1 MKKIF
6 QANIYYIICCLL
18 FFLLGGVLLF
28 FIEKPD
34 VIFFFSE
41 RRIPFLDLFFT
52 YFTKMG
58 EEIMYLVFLI
68 SFLFVKVRYAILI
81 PLIGLVVSIVSHLT
95 KSFFAHDRPLMY
107 LETMDLADQVNF
119 VEGIKLLVG
128 QTSFPSGHTMSAFAL
143 YGLVAFMFPR
153 KKVWG
158 VIFFIIALMIGLS
171 RNYLVQHFFQDIY
184 LGALMGFGLSILFYW
199 GQEKY
204 KLEEEHWLN
213 QPIWKSKKVVVAE
226 SVILDEGEILKKK

>member
-1 MKKIF
+1 MKQIF
-6 QANIYYIICCLL
+6 RNNIYYIFCCIT
-18 FFLLGGVLLF
+18 FFLFGGVLLF

-41 RRIPFLDLFFT
+41 NRTPFLDLFFT

-68 SFLFVKVRYAILI
+68 SFLFVKIRYAIFI
-81 PLIGLVVSIVSHLT
+81 PLIGISVSIISHLT

-107 LETMDLADQVNF
+107 LENMGLADQVNF
-119 VEGIKLLVG
+119 VEGVQLHLG

-143 YGLVAFMFPR
+143 YGLVAFMFSR
-153 KKVWG
+153 KKIWG
-158 VIFFIIALMIGLS
+158 VIFFVFALLIGLS

-184 LGALMGFGLSILFYW
+184 LGALIGFGLSILFYW
-199 GQEKY
+199 GQGKFI
-204 KLEEEHWLN
+204 LEENHWLN
-213 QPIWKSKKVVVAE
+213 KPIWKREDKMRA
-226 SVILDEGEILKKK
+226 

>member
-6 QANIYYIICCLL
+6 QSNIHYIVCCLL
-18 FFLLGGVLLF
+18 FFLFGGVLLF

-41 RRIPFLDLFFT
+41 RRTPFLDFFFT
-52 YFTKMG
+52 NITKMG

-68 SFLFVKVRYAILI
+68 SFLFIKVRYAILI
-81 PLIGLVVSIVSHLT
+81 PLIGIVVSILSFFT
-95 KSFFAHDRPLMY
+95 KSFFAHNRPKIFLEDMKLM
-107 LETMDLADQVNF
+107 DQVNF

-128 QTSFPSGHTMSAFAL
+128 PTSFPSGHTMSAFAL
-143 YGLVAFMFPR
+143 FGLVAFMFPM
-153 KKVWG
+153 KKIWG
-158 VIFFIIALMIGLS
+158 VIFFSFALLIGLS

-199 GQEKY
+199 GQEKI
-204 KLEEEHWLN
+204 KTEPEHWLN
-213 QPIWKSKKVVVAE
+213 QPIWKKKKEVLAE
-226 SVILDEGEILKKK
+226 STILDEEEF

>member
-6 QANIYYIICCLL
+6 QANIHYIICCVL
-18 FFLLGGVLLF
+18 FFLFGGVLLF

-41 RRIPFLDLFFT
+41 IRTPFLDLFFT

-68 SFLFVKVRYAILI
+68 SFLFIKVRYAILI
-81 PLIGLVVSIVSHLT
+81 PLIGIVVSIVSHLS
-95 KSFFAHDRPLMY
+95 KSFFAHDRPLMF
-107 LETMDLADQVNF
+107 LETMNLEDQVNF

-128 QTSFPSGHTMSAFAL
+128 PTSFPSGHTMSAFAL

-153 KKVWG
+153 KKIWG
-158 VIFFIIALMIGLS
+158 VILFIFALLIGLS

-204 KLEEEHWLN
+204 KTEPDHWLN
-213 QPIWKSKKVVVAE
+213 QPIWKSKNMVLAE
-226 SVILDEGEILKKK
+226 STILDEEEILKK